1 MADMQNSTAA
11 KVRVLDRAEHLFN
24 DRGYTGVSMRDIA
37 DSLAMRQ
44 ASLYYHVPEGKEQLY
59 VEVAT
64 RSLRRHQ
71 AGINQAVA
79 ATKDRQ
85 LDQRLWALVGWFIG
99 HAPLRLLSMLETD
112 MASIS
117 SEHAQFL
124 TKLAYESL
132 FVPIANIF
140 AEAQERGEIRS
151 LDPPQL
157 AGYFLSL
164 MDGISYSST
173 SGLVD
178 TEMDIL
184 VGDALDVLLNGL
196 YDRRPTD
203 DSASSETDIV

>member
-1 MADMQNSTAA
+1 
-11 KVRVLDRAEHLFN
+11 
-24 DRGYTGVSMRDIA
+24 
-37 DSLAMRQ
+37 
-44 ASLYYHVPEGKEQLY
+44 
-59 VEVAT
+59 
-64 RSLRRHQ
+64 
-71 AGINQAVA
+71 
-79 ATKDRQ
+79 
-85 LDQRLWALVGWFIG
+85 
-99 HAPLRLLSMLETD
+99 
-112 MASIS
+112 
-117 SEHAQFL
+117 
-124 TKLAYESL
+124 
-132 FVPIANIF
+132 VPIANIF